1 MKLKSAVHGRGATLI
16 TVMAMVLLYS
26 CSSKTSEKKNE
37 TPKEP
42 NIVYI
47 LADDM
52 GYGDLS
58 SLNPE
63 SGIQTPNMDSIVKE
77 GIYFTD
83 AHSNSA
89 VCTPTRYGILT
100 GRYAW
105 RSRLKE
111 GVLWGYDP
119 PLIKEDRT

>member
-1 MKLKSAVHGRGATLI
+1 MARRTNYLIGPNNWLYVLGISVLMVSCISKKSKKEGETDKD
-16 TVMAMVLLYS
+16 
-26 CSSKTSEKKNE
+26 SSR
-37 TPKEP
+37 P

-52 GYGDLS
+52 GYGYLS
-58 SLNPE
+58 ALNPH
-63 SGIQTPNMDSIVKE
+63 SGINTPNIDKIVKE
-77 GIYFTD
+77 GMYFTD

-105 RSRLKE
+105 KSRLKE
-111 GVLWGYDP
+111 G
-119 PLIKEDRT
+119 